1 MQPAEHNGARMRG
14 LLAAAASSGIARL
27 IERAFRLIPLDKVW
41 ARIFGPPDLGP
52 VDFAALRLR
61 STPNDAL
68 ACPEGFCPHARPD
81 IVPPEFGV
89 PAERLRAILVEV
101 ALSEPGTERLPSD
114 GVGERFLV
122 RTRFYRFPDT
132 VDAQVVPAGEGRST
146 LALYSRSQVGRYDFD
161 VNRARLSRWLA
172 AIERRIA
179 DGGRLSA

>member
-1 MQPAEHNGARMRG
+1 MRG
-14 LLAAAASSGIARL
+14 LLAAAADSGVARL

-41 ARIFGPPDLGP
+41 ARVFGPPDLGP

-68 ACPEGFCPHARPD
+68 ACLEGFCPHARPD

-114 GVGERFLV
+114 GTGERFLV
-122 RTRFYRFPDT
+122 RTRLYRFPDT

-146 LALYSRSQVGRYDFD
+146 LALYSRSQIGCSDLGA
-161 VNRARLSRWLA
+161 NRARLERWL
-172 AIERRIA
+172 RRIA
-179 DGGRLSA
+179 GRVRDASA